1 MVLALTLGSLGCSSH
16 VKRGCT
22 LYAEGRY
29 VEAAEVFEHTESQLG
44 EASPRERAE
53 YGTYR
58 GLTLLVLG
66 DLRNAH
72 RWLAYAYQ
80 LEQLY
85 PGSLRARQ
93 RALLD
98 RGWYELGVRIGS
110 ATTRASCASHRHRCQ
125 PAAADP
131 AATGAAARSGQALAG
146 QSLNRSDGKGTVGHG
161 VRARRV
167 RGARGGRARAG
178 AAHPSRS
185 RGNLLRRTAQW
196 TRIGYGLRRRLRALS
211 TRSALPGGT

>member
-1 MVLALTLGSLGCSSH
+1 VRSFGWVVFGLALGGAGCSSY
-16 VKRGCT
+16 VKRGGV

-44 EASPRERAE
+44 PASPREKAE

-85 PGSLRARQ
+85 PGSLRSRQ
-93 RALLD
+93 RAELD
-98 RGWYELGVRIGS
+98 RGWYDLGMRIRSQTPGQVAPPTAIAVR
-110 ATTRASCASHRHRCQ
+110 Q
-125 PAAADP
+125 PP
-131 AATGAAARSGQALAG
+131 GAPPVPEAPRDTVKRSLV
-146 QSLNRSDGKGTVGHG
+146 N
-161 VRARRV
+161 
-167 RGARGGRARAG
+167 
-178 AAHPSRS
+178 P
-185 RGNLLRRTAQW
+185 
-196 TRIGYGLRRRLRALS
+196 
-211 TRSALPGGT
+211 

>member
-1 MVLALTLGSLGCSSH
+1 VLGVRGFGWVVLGLALSGVGCSSH
-16 VKRGCT
+16 LKRGGA

-44 EASPRERAE
+44 EATARERAE

-85 PGSLRARQ
+85 PGSLRSRE
-93 RALLD
+93 RAHLD
-98 RGWYELGVRIGS
+98 RGWYDL
-110 ATTRASCASHRHRCQ
+110 
-125 PAAADP
+125 
-131 AATGAAARSGQALAG
+131 
-146 QSLNRSDGKGTVGHG
+146 
-161 VRARRV
+161 
-167 RGARGGRARAG
+167 GARI
-178 AAHPSRS
+178 RS
-185 RGNLLRRTAQW
+185 QTPGQVAPPNAIAVRQPPGPPPAPTAPRD
-196 TRIGYGLRRRLRALS
+196 TVK
-211 TRSALPGGT
+211 RSLVNP

>member
-1 MVLALTLGSLGCSSH
+1 VLGVRGFGWVVLALTLGSLGCSSH

-22 LYAEGRY
+22 LYTEGRY

-58 GLTLLVLG
+58 GLTLLMLG

-72 RWLAYAYQ
+72 RWLAYAFQ

-110 ATTRASCASHRHRCQ
+110 PPPG
-125 PAAADP
+125 PAAPPTAVAASQPPQTLPPPVPPRDP
-131 AATGAAARSGQALAG
+131 AKRSLV
-146 QSLNRSDGKGTVGHG
+146 N
-161 VRARRV
+161 
-167 RGARGGRARAG
+167 
-178 AAHPSRS
+178 P
-185 RGNLLRRTAQW
+185 
-196 TRIGYGLRRRLRALS
+196 
-211 TRSALPGGT
+211 